1 MAGSPSEW
9 GSSRPSY
16 MTALGIDS
24 PLQQRHACK
33 HAVNWCCI
41 YAAYQASDKLAC
53 RSRKT

>member
-1 MAGSPSEW
+1 MAGSPSQR

-24 PLQQRHACK
+24 PLQQRHACT

-41 YAAYQASDKLAC
+41 C
-53 RSRKT
+53 RLPGIRWISLQK